1 MEVSNMHWKTMFG
14 VGTVAV
20 ALAAGGCASGSNS
33 TGGSAGTGNTSATV
47 SARDIAGVG
56 TALIARDGKALYF
69 SDQESSGTIH
79 CVGGCLQFWTPLTVG
94 SGGAPTTG
102 SGVTGKLSTMNRPD
116 GTAQVT
122 YDGKPLYVFSLD
134 APGQAKGNGFSDA
147 FGGTTFTWHAAVVSG
162 AASAGP
168 SSSNPYGSG
177 Y

>member
-1 MEVSNMHWKTMFG
+1 MRWKTMFG
-14 VGTVAV
+14 VGAVAV

-56 TALIARDGKALYF
+56 TALIASDGKALYF
-69 SDQESSGTIH
+69 SDQERSGTIR
-79 CVGGCLQFWTPLTVG
+79 CVGACLQFWTPLTVG

-116 GTAQVT
+116 GTAQIT
-122 YDGKPLYVFSLD
+122 YDGKPLYTFSLD
-134 APGQAKGNGFSDA
+134 AAGQAKGNGFSDA
-147 FGGTTFTWHAAVVSG
+147 FGGTTFTWHAAVVAG